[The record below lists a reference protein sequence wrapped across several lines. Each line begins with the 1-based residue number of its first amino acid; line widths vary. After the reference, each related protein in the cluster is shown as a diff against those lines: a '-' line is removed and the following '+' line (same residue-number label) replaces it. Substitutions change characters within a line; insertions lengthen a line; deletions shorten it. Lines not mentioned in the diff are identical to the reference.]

1 MVNKRKVEAVDNE
14 DFELAAK
21 YKHQANDLRNKLLTA
36 QNVSDLMR
44 NRPALTSR
52 ELLDLML
59 EVDTNLHFMANLLD
73 SEASLFLDKEYL
85 LSKLMYVEARLT
97 FSLFLAQQSRG
108 LSKLKSDAS
117 DVVQCIS

>member
-36 QNVSDLMR
+36 QKMADLMR
-44 NRPALTSR
+44 SRPALTLR

-73 SEASLFLDKEYL
+73 SEASLLHDKEYL
-85 LSKLMYVEARLT
+85 LSKLMYAN
-97 FSLFLAQQSRG
+97 LFYLLVSF
-108 LSKLKSDAS
+108 
-117 DVVQCIS
+117 

>member
-1 MVNKRKVEAVDNE
+1 MKNKRKVEAVDNE

-36 QNVSDLMR
+36 QKVVDLMR
-44 NRPALTSR
+44 NRPALTLR

-73 SEASLFLDKEYL
+73 SEATFLNDKEYL
-85 LSKLMYVEARLT
+85 LSKLM
-97 FSLFLAQQSRG
+97 
-108 LSKLKSDAS
+108 
-117 DVVQCIS
+117 